1 MIKSP
6 VGVSLSSTVF
16 MTFTEFTS
24 WSGPQSDHAFS
35 PKCRSAKTAILN
47 AAPARIWTYLSPA
60 CTWSSNPTVRMKR
73 EKKVKDKIA
82 TWVWVCGLFNSIER
96 REEKRSFFFFW
107 GNQGGEL
114 KSLKKKNCNREYV
127 RKWLWN
133 KKNILIWVR
142 SWTRLWR
149 KQRKRGNCSSA
160 SSLEWEKEIWA
171 IYLDFS
177 AVWME
182 IIEST
187 FWEGR
192 VSVFFFFC
200 FFLCM
205 HFNGKTVVTVHTI
218 RLLFTYCFILFIHFS
233 WVYLW

>member
-96 REEKRSFFFFW
+96 REEKRREENLGTNILGFFW
-107 GNQGGEL
+107 VPGRWYFGWVWWWWEWVLVGNRMKWRNCPWFDWDGFGFLWCPWFLAYFLLGPHGFCHLQFVLKEHNSSILVQGG
-114 KSLKKKNCNREYV
+114 
-127 RKWLWN
+127 
-133 KKNILIWVR
+133 
-142 SWTRLWR
+142 
-149 KQRKRGNCSSA
+149 
-160 SSLEWEKEIWA
+160 A
-171 IYLDFS
+171 I
-177 AVWME
+177 
-182 IIEST
+182 
-187 FWEGR
+187 
-192 VSVFFFFC
+192 
-200 FFLCM
+200 
-205 HFNGKTVVTVHTI
+205 
-218 RLLFTYCFILFIHFS
+218 
-233 WVYLW
+233 